1 MFLRNISLFI
11 FVLLFGSAVS
21 AQIYLSKEMPKIEKK
36 WNENTF
42 TSEKSFGD
50 NIKEAQEFTF
60 LSKILEDKALMAALD
75 DHEMVTIFAVSDVA
89 FSKLD
94 EKQRDSLL
102 GDKKLMASM
111 VKYLTVPGR
120 IDRHGLEK
128 EAGKRNGTFFLATLN
143 GENLSV
149 LDNDG
154 QLYLV
159 DSQGRR
165 AAIIKT
171 DFYHK
176 NGLFHIIDG
185 LVFPETNE

>member
-1 MFLRNISLFI
+1 MFLRNSSLF
-11 FVLLFGSAVS
+11 FFALLFGSAVS
-21 AQIYLSKEMPKIEKK
+21 AQIYLSKEAPKIEKK

-60 LSKILEDKALMAALD
+60 LSKILADKALTAALD
-75 DHEMVTIFAVSDVA
+75 GQEMVTIFAVSDAA

-94 EKQRDSLL
+94 KKQRDSLL
-102 GDKKLMASM
+102 GDKRLMASM
-111 VKYLTVPGR
+111 VNYLTVPGR

-143 GENLSV
+143 GENLGV
-149 LDNDG
+149 FDKDG

-159 DSQGRR
+159 DPQGRR
-165 AAIIKT
+165 ATITKT

-185 LVFPETNE
+185 LVFPETKE